1 VTAEDFTGS
10 VFEFMEPLG
19 LLPVQAVA
27 HVRAVY
33 DETIGWGPRRPSR
46 PLYVCLDQVHYLA
59 DGRPVSWSQAFFVE
73 DKVEFTLVRTR

>member
-1 VTAEDFTGS
+1 
-10 VFEFMEPLG
+10 M
-19 LLPVQAVA
+19 
-27 HVRAVY
+27 RAVY
-33 DETIGWGPRRPSR
+33 DEAIGWGDRRPER